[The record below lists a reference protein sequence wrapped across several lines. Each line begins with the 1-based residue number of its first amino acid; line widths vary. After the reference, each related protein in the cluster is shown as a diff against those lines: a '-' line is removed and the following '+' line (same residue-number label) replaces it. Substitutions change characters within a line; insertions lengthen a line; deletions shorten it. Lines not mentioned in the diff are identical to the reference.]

1 MNKNQ
6 INRVI
11 KLIILLIVII
21 GTYIYKENY
30 YKPSNNKNNINI
42 QNKEK
47 TKEISSEI
55 NFKISYIDVGEAE
68 SILIQSDGEN
78 ALIDAGNTI
87 DGNKLVKYF
96 KSLGITNFKYLFGTH
111 AHEDHIGGLANIIY
125 NFNIDEIYMP
135 KTRSK
140 YKSYNNVLKALN
152 KKNKELLT
160 PEIDQRLFLGESI
173 IDILYVGDFPEN
185 INNTSIILKLTY
197 KNTSYL
203 FTGDTTKDIELEI
216 VNKDIKSNV
225 LKVAHHGSNDATSAQ
240 FLSKVHPEYAIISCG
255 KNNDYHHPHHITLDK
270 LEKIG
275 AKLYRTD
282 IDGTIIVKSDGNFI
296 NIETIKTDTN
306 LEEK

>member
-6 INRVI
+6 LNRLLRI
-11 KLIILLIVII
+11 FILLILIL

-47 TKEISSEI
+47 KP
-55 NFKISYIDVGEAE
+55 KISLENSLKISFMDVGEAE
-68 SILIQSDGEN
+68 CILIQSDGEN

-96 KSLGITNFKYLFGTH
+96 KSQEITSFKYLFGTH

-125 NFNIDEIYMP
+125 NFEINEVYMP
-135 KTRSK
+135 KTKSK

-152 KKNKELLT
+152 KKNMELQT
-160 PEIDQRLFLGESI
+160 PEIDQRLYLGDSI
-173 IDILYVGDFPEN
+173 IDVLYVGDFPDN

-197 KNTSYL
+197 KNTTYL
-203 FTGDTTKDIELEI
+203 FTGDTSKDIETQIL
-216 VNKDIKSNV
+216 NKDIKSDV

-240 FLSKVHPEYAIISCG
+240 FLSKVHPEYAIISVG
-255 KNNDYHHPHHITLDK
+255 KDNDYHHPHKVTLDK
-270 LEKIG
+270 LQRVGTKV
-275 AKLYRTD
+275 YRTD
-282 IDGTIIVKSDGNFI
+282 EDGTIILNSDGN
-296 NIETIKTDTN
+296 NISIDTIQTDTN
-306 LEEK
+306 QE